1 MGAYRGRDRWPEH
14 DAGWKS
20 AAASATCVHL
30 EAGALLSSDDG
41 VYFLIDAV
49 TTLILQRDQSR
60 FQVGFAARGDVI
72 GIQKLFVPEFPS
84 VCARVL
90 RAGNLIRVRPQALRR
105 LLRRDGQ
112 LRDRLCAYAM
122 RSTCGYLD
130 EAARTISQPLER
142 RVAHWV
148 ARCRETLDSDV
159 IAITHQ
165 DLAYSLG
172 VRRSGVTVAL
182 HVLEGEQ
189 LIRSKRGRI
198 EIVDRDRL
206 AMLA

>member
-1 MGAYRGRDRWPEH
+1 MDGYRGRNRPPDR
-14 DAGWKS
+14 DAPTETT
-20 AAASATCVHL
+20 AASATCLHL
-30 EAGALLSSDDG
+30 EAGAHLSSDDG
-41 VYFLIDAV
+41 IYFVIDAV
-49 TTLILQRDQSR
+49 ATLTLQRDQSR

-72 GIQKLFVPEFPS
+72 GIQKLFAPEFPP

-90 RAGNLIRVRPQALRR
+90 RAGNLICLRSQALRR
-105 LLRRDGQ
+105 LLRRDGR
-112 LRDRLCAYAM
+112 LRDRLSAYAM
-122 RSTCGYLD
+122 RTTCGYLD

-148 ARCRETLDSDV
+148 ARCGETLDSEI